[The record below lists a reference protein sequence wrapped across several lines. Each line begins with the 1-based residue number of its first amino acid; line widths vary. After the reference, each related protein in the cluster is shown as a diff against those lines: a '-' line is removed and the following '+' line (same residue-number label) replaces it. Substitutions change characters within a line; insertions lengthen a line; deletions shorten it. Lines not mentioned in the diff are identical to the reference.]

1 VSFFEDSRGEP
12 SHATS
17 AEQVAYL
24 RRILDTHANDPS
36 NGKCRICRLRGCP
49 DWRYAYDQLAA
60 AGQLMAEPE
69 RWLRPIGHDV
79 RR

>member
-1 VSFFEDSRGEP
+1 VTFFEDSRGEP

-17 AEQVAYL
+17 PEQVAYL
-24 RRILDTHANDPS
+24 RRIIDTHANHPS
-36 NGKCRICRLRGCP
+36 NGKCGVCGVCGCP

-69 RWLRPIGHDV
+69 RWLRPTRHEGHL
-79 RR
+79 

>member
-17 AEQVAYL
+17 PEQVVYL
-24 RRILDTHANDPS
+24 RRILDTHANDLS
-36 NGKCRICRLRGCP
+36 SGRCRICGLRACP

-69 RWLRPIGHDV
+69 RWLRPTGHDV
-79 RR
+79 CR

>member
-1 VSFFEDSRGEP
+1 MSFFEDSKGES

-17 AEQVAYL
+17 PEQVAHL
-24 RRILDTHANDPS
+24 RRILDTHANEPS
-36 NGKCRICRLRGCP
+36 NGKCPICGIRACP

-69 RWLRPIGHDV
+69 RWLRPTGREG